1 MKLKLELVLFLI
13 GIFAL
18 SGCVTANPQ
27 QTTNDVINA
36 CLKAC
41 DAARAVNASSL
52 ESGPCLLNPIPQYE
66 DWVCDVANVPRSAVD
81 NQPQNQCSAFLKG
94 KAKHFVEVT
103 PECLYIKTF

>member
-1 MKLKLELVLFLI
+1 MKTGLILLFI
-13 GIFAL
+13 SMIFI

-41 DAARAVNASSL
+41 DDARAANTSL
-52 ESGPCLLNPIPQYE
+52 ENGPCLLNPIPQYE
-66 DWVCDVANVPRSAVD
+66 DWVCDVVNSPRKAVD
-81 NQPQNQCSAFLKG
+81 NLPANQCSAFLKG